1 MSVFRLFPQDACGV
15 ALMGAAVVEIVAAH
29 PATTN
34 GCCVLE
40 FQHPT
45 FFTILLPI
53 ARIAPLMRIAINY
66 LVANIGVIL
75 DTVTPHAFFLNASPR
90 TD

>member
-29 PATTN
+29 PAAAWC
-34 GCCVLE
+34 GSVFELKHPVL
-40 FQHPT
+40 FAV
-45 FFTILLPI
+45 LLPV
-53 ARIAPLMRIAINY
+53 AWIAPLMCFGINY